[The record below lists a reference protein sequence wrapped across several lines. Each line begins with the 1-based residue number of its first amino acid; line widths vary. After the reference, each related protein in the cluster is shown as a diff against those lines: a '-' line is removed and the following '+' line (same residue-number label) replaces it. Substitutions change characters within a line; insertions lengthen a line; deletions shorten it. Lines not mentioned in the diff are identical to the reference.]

1 MTPITVPENAKV
13 IGPYSVAVEANGFIF
28 TAGQM
33 PVDQDGGIVPGGIE
47 EQTRQVFTNVRNI
60 LATRGLDLTAVA
72 KTTVFVT
79 DLNEYAALNAV
90 YAEEMGDHKPAR
102 STVQVARLPMDAR
115 VEIEFVALC
124 NQKG

>member
-1 MTPITVPENAKV
+1 MTPITVPENAKA

-33 PVDQDGGIVPGGIE
+33 PVDQDGGIAPGGIE
-47 EQTRQVFTNVRNI
+47 EQTRQIFTNVRNI

-124 NQKG
+124 NPKG